1 MTLEDIHSVY
11 CIGIGGIGMSA
22 IARWFHKRGLP
33 VAGYDR
39 VSSPLTESLS
49 REGISVHYEDDIAKV
64 ESSFKDPAKTLVM
77 YTPAVPS
84 TLGELQFFREKN
96 FVVKKR
102 SEVLGLISEGHYTVA
117 VGGTHGKTTT
127 SSMIAHLLHGSASG
141 CSAFVGG
148 IMTNYD
154 SNLLVGEQH
163 APVIAEADEF
173 DRSFLRLKPDY
184 SILTSLDPDH
194 LDIYGTEEIMKDGY
208 LEFLS
213 LNDRK
218 ADLLLHFDT
227 VEQFGSRLDGFTFR
241 SFSLTDGDI
250 VAENIKVDDG
260 YNVFDYAGEH
270 RLEDIRMQLPG
281 NHNISNALAAITV
294 ALDRGMSPET
304 IIQRMEDYKG
314 VKRRF
319 EYQYRDEQTV
329 FIDDYAH
336 HPSEIEALIS
346 SVRFLY
352 PDKRI
357 TAIFQPHLYT
367 RTRDFSDG
375 FQKSLSLADEV
386 ILLPI
391 YPAREQPIAGVESEM
406 LLNGIE
412 SDKRLLQKRDLP
424 GALDDMELEVV
435 LTVGAGDIDR
445 LVPEI
450 RNYLIRRGG
459 YEN

>member
-1 MTLEDIHSVY
+1 MKLDEIHSVY

-22 IARWFHKRGLP
+22 IARWFHQRGIT

-39 VSSPLTESLS
+39 VESPLTQSLVA
-49 REGISVHYEDDIAKV
+49 EGIPVHYVDDV
-64 ESSFKDPAKTLVM
+64 SQVGQDFGDPTSTLVM
-77 YTPAVPS
+77 YTPAVPAS
-84 TLGELQFFREKN
+84 LGELKYFEKGN
-96 FVVKKR
+96 FVIKKR
-102 SEVLGLISEGHYTVA
+102 SEVLGLISEGHYTIA

-127 SSMIAHLLHGSASG
+127 SSMIAHLLYGTSSG

-148 IMTNYD
+148 IMTNYE
-154 SNLLVGEQH
+154 SNLLVGEENS
-163 APVIAEADEF
+163 PVIAEADEF

-194 LDIYGTEEIMKDGY
+194 LDIYGTEEAMQEAY

-213 LNDRK
+213 LNDKR
-218 ADLLLHFDT
+218 AELLLHSDT
-227 VEQFGSRLDGFTFR
+227 VDQLGAKVDALKFR
-241 SFSLTDGDI
+241 SFSLTHGDI

-260 YNVFDYAGEH
+260 YNVFDYVGEV

-294 ALDRGMSPET
+294 ALDRGMAPEA
-304 IIQRMEDYKG
+304 ILSRMEEYRG

-319 EYQYRDEQTV
+319 EYQYKAVDAV

-336 HPSEIEALIS
+336 HPSEIEALLK
-346 SVRFLY
+346 SVKFLY

-357 TAIFQPHLYT
+357 TAIFQPHLFS
-367 RTRDFSDG
+367 RTRDFSEG
-375 FQKSLSLADEV
+375 FQKSLSLADSV
-386 ILLPI
+386 LLLPI
-391 YPAREQPIAGVESEM
+391 YPAREEPIPGVDSAM
-406 LLNGIE
+406 LLDGIDTE
-412 SDKRLLQKRDLP
+412 KRLLEKSELLP
-424 GALDDMELEVV
+424 FLTGADIEVL

-450 RNYLIRRGG
+450 KELLERRGG
-459 YEN
+459 HAS

>member
-1 MTLEDIHSVY
+1 MKLDEIHSVY

-22 IARWFHKRGLP
+22 IARWFHRRGIP

-39 VSSPLTESLS
+39 VESPLTQALVS
-49 REGISVHYEDDIAKV
+49 EGIPVHYVDDVSEIAQDF
-64 ESSFKDPAKTLVM
+64 SDPTSTLVM
-77 YTPAVPS
+77 YTPAVPAS
-84 TLGELQFFREKN
+84 LGELKHFQEGN
-96 FVVKKR
+96 FAIKKR
-102 SEVLGLISEGHYTVA
+102 SEVLGLISEGHYTIA

-127 SSMIAHLLHGSASG
+127 SSMIAHLLYGTPSG

-154 SNLLVGEQH
+154 SNLLVGEENS
-163 APVIAEADEF
+163 AVIAEADEF

-194 LDIYGTEEIMKDGY
+194 LDIYGTEEAMQEAY

-213 LNDRK
+213 LNNKR
-218 ADLLLHFDT
+218 ADLLLHSDT
-227 VEQFGSRLDGFTFR
+227 VDQLGDKLDSFKFR
-241 SFSLTDGDI
+241 SFSLTHGDI

-260 YNVFDYAGEH
+260 YNVFDYVGEV

-294 ALDRGMSPET
+294 AIDRGMTPDAILS
-304 IIQRMEDYKG
+304 RMEEYRG

-319 EYQYRDEQTV
+319 EYQYKAGEAV

-336 HPSEIEALIS
+336 HPSEIEALLK
-346 SVRFLY
+346 SVKFLY

-357 TAIFQPHLYT
+357 TAIFQPHLFT
-367 RTRDFSDG
+367 RTRDFSEG
-375 FQKSLSLADEV
+375 FQKSLSLADSV
-386 ILLPI
+386 LLLPI
-391 YPAREQPIAGVESEM
+391 YPAREEPIPGVDSAM
-406 LLNGIE
+406 LLDGIE
-412 SDKRLLQKRDLP
+412 TEKRLLEKSELLP
-424 GALDDMELEVV
+424 FLEEADIEVL

-445 LVPEI
+445 LVPGI
-450 RNYLIRRGG
+450 RELLERRGG
-459 YEN
+459 YAS